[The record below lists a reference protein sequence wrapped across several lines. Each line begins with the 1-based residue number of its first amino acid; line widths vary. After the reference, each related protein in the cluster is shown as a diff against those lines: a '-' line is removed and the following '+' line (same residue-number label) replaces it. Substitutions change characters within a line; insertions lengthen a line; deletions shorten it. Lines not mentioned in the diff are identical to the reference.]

1 MSGQEQLLEVLKKE
15 LRSLLIS
22 SKNGLTPSELEED
35 YQTMMGKR
43 LPLCALGYKSV
54 IELVSSIPDTI
65 KVHSCANGS
74 ILLKGIGDETT
85 KGIEELVAKAKV
97 SSKTKR
103 NFRKTRCKLVQI
115 KAILP
120 RRCNTTPVLPALV
133 KCKLQDL
140 LASFPCGVLLSD
152 FDQSF
157 LKKYGRPFQYTQYGF
172 YSLQEV
178 FKAISEDV
186 MIQQTKQGSLLL
198 LKNGKRGSLL
208 KQDKPSIQTSQA
220 KSNAITMQINP
231 SISPTSKQSLPSLKL
246 GNVQDSAPETAD
258 FDRDLKKLVEDLRTV
273 LVDKG
278 VEGTMDTKVKEKIQ
292 CVVAQ
297 RPEGLLASRLPMEY
311 KNIFGVDLPFK
322 ELGFYS
328 VTELV
333 GALNDIF
340 HVERDYVNQDW
351 LIFDARNSNLLQK
364 QKKTQFNKTN
374 SSSFAGCNK
383 PTVEE
388 STDPEKNF
396 DTETVSLKM
405 LQETFYLPESE
416 IPPDAIQD
424 GTLYKLPEQ
433 GENFFTCVFIESVTS
448 PSQFYVR
455 FYGEWTSVMF
465 EDLMI
470 EMRRC
475 YSYEEVSERYLMPD
489 SFIRPGQ
496 VCCVRNR
503 EDVWWY
509 RVIIHQVLDGNQV
522 EVYYVDFGDIS
533 LVDRSRLRF
542 LKCCYSK
549 LPAQGIPST
558 LMWLQPVEDE
568 WSTSA
573 KSQFLRFCGKQPLVA
588 LICGYIDDVLHL
600 FLCDTS
606 TDEDIY
612 INDVLKKAGHAV
624 PCFTNNIN
632 KGFRQFNPISR
643 YLKIMPFKMESTT
656 MSLAKKPKSSI
667 AERDHKNVTISSSG
681 NNKQDFDLPN
691 LEPYPNCSVSAVEV
705 FPKSLTTSA
714 LESAEETECN
724 ELSAPDEMEKRMQ
737 WKKGKQVPQEL
748 CSQSFNGV
756 DYLQSSKV
764 ILKSQDIPDEIFK
777 SEDVQPCVKTDSKKA
792 NDYIC
797 KTFPKESTQ
806 TTTGSL
812 FNNVQKKSALISP
825 VLPGQREFHLTLS
838 SSSAALGPSARMAGA
853 LHNLTW
859 LPVKNKR

>member
-681 NNKQDFDLPN
+681 NNKQ
-691 LEPYPNCSVSAVEV
+691 
-705 FPKSLTTSA
+705 
-714 LESAEETECN
+714 
-724 ELSAPDEMEKRMQ
+724 
-737 WKKGKQVPQEL
+737 QEL